1 MADPMEGWQ
10 KLGPGDLVAH
20 GLAKPGPLAGWVKR
34 GADPAQNAQAIREGI
49 NPSPQPQSP
58 PTEAPR
64 DAQGVLQGVP
74 PAIQQRFEHPFGLPR
89 MPVAPASLA
98 APGAGILGNMLG
110 QGAAAGGEA
119 LVQGR
124 GPLQAGKEALGSAL
138 GSGVLGAAGKG
149 VSKATSALRLPAY
162 AEKISSDLA
171 SYLKKEVPAWEKI
184 SNVKDMLFSQR
195 GVNKLHRAYDES
207 LAEVVKK
214 GTGKSV
220 QIPAQAAEA
229 LGVEGAVGQNLSPAV
244 RDALARAGKDVGT
257 PGMVKVDAGELAQA
271 MNGKG
276 KGSTLGAYRAAAKA
290 LDEANIGDPAAR
302 KAYRTAMGLRDY
314 LSKTGAI
321 TPQGTLDVIKAQAGL
336 VKKGQVDELL
346 KRDLGEEV
354 TKILTPGGKALK
366 KGSLAGP
373 MGATGGILGG
383 LSGAVGGHALGP
395 LGPLAGV
402 PLGAGFG
409 AHQGAYIGGKIPTYK
424 GIPEGPAQNAITQFL
439 QRLGGMGGAKAAE

>member
-1 MADPMEGWQ
+1 MPSLSDFEGEYQ
-10 KLGPGDLVAH
+10 KGLSAKSLEKDYSGPTLEERKVT
-20 GLAKPGPLAGWVKR
+20 P
-34 GADPAQNAQAIREGI
+34 
-49 NPSPQPQSP
+49 
-58 PTEAPR
+58 
-64 DAQGVLQGVP
+64 P
-74 PAIQQRFEHPFGLPR
+74 PAPSMGSMGIPADIQKRVERPFGLPK
-89 MPVAPASLA
+89 MPAAPASFA

-110 QGAAAGGEA
+110 QGVAGAGEA

-124 GPLQAGKEALGSAL
+124 GPLQAAKEAVGGAT
-138 GSGVLGAAGKG
+138 GAGVLGVAGKG
-149 VSKATSALRLPAY
+149 ISKATSALRLPAY
-162 AEKISSDLA
+162 AEKISKDLTD
-171 SYLKKEVPAWEKI
+171 YLKKEVPAWEKI

-195 GVNKLHRAYDES
+195 GVNRLHRAYDES

-214 GTGKSV
+214 GDGKPV
-220 QIPAQAAEA
+220 QIPVQAAEA
-229 LGVEGAVGQNLSPAV
+229 LGVKAAAGQNLSPAV
-244 RDALARAGKDVGT
+244 REALARAGKDVGT

-321 TPQGTLDVIKAQAGL
+321 TPQGTLDVVKAQAGL

-346 KRDLGEEV
+346 KRDLGEDV
-354 TKILTPGGKALK
+354 AKILVPDKALK

-373 MGATGGILGG
+373 LGAAGGVLGG

-409 AHQGAYIGGKIPTYK
+409 AHQGAYIGSKIPTYK
-424 GIPEGPAQNAITQFL
+424 GIPEGPAQNAITQLL
-439 QRLGGMGGAKAAE
+439 QRLGGMGGAAATQ